1 MITAENIIQHEFI
14 GLNTTVSKSTNPQII
29 GLNGTIINETKSM
42 FTINTIKG
50 TKSIP
55 KSHSVWVFNVN
66 NQEIILDGS
75 KIQKRSFDR
84 IGAKA

>member
-1 MITAENIIQHEFI
+1 MITQENIIQHEFI
-14 GLNTTVSKSTNPQII
+14 GLNTTIETSSNPQII

-42 FTINTIKG
+42 FTINTSKG
-50 TKSIP
+50 VKLIP
-55 KSHSVWVFNVN
+55 KVHSTWAFNIN
-66 NQEIILDGS
+66 NEHLKIEGS

>member
-1 MITAENIIQHEFI
+1 MITPENIIQHEFI
-14 GLNTTVSKSTNPQII
+14 GLNTTIEASSNPQII

-42 FTINTIKG
+42 FTISTLKG
-50 TKSIP
+50 MKLIP
-55 KSHSVWVFNVN
+55 KVHSTWTFDVN
-66 NQEIILDGS
+66 NEHLKVEGS